1 MAEESIVL
9 LKNNNDT
16 LPLDPNKK
24 QRILVTG
31 PNAASVH
38 LGGYSPKPFLGT
50 SLLQGIRDYTSG
62 LAIDVEYAAGCE
74 ITTSGEGSNEI
85 ETDTSDTA
93 QFASAETNQQLI
105 KQAVAAAEKCDTI
118 ILAIGGNEHTAR
130 EAYFA
135 GDSRGDRDDIDL
147 FGDQNALV
155 KALLPLGKPIIAV
168 LIHGRPLS
176 PQLVAAECPAI
187 IDAFYPGE
195 EGGHALASILFG
207 EINPSGKL
215 PVTLVRNVGQIPG
228 FYYQKPSGKFRNYVA
243 SDSTPLF
250 SFGHGLSY
258 TRFEIGAPKV
268 NKTKVSA
275 GDKIT
280 VTARV
285 KNTGKRAG
293 QEVVQLYIRDE
304 IASRTRPIKQ
314 FSLEAEDYGFLDAQ
328 GKLRVEPGRLKL
340 MVGSNSE
347 ELKELT
353 ITLT

>member
-1 MAEESIVL
+1 
-9 LKNNNDT
+9 
-16 LPLDPNKK
+16 
-24 QRILVTG
+24 
-31 PNAASVH
+31 
-38 LGGYSPKPFLGT
+38 
-50 SLLQGIRDYTSG
+50 
-62 LAIDVEYAAGCE
+62 
-74 ITTSGEGSNEI
+74 
-85 ETDTSDTA
+85 
-93 QFASAETNQQLI
+93 
-105 KQAVAAAEKCDTI
+105 
-118 ILAIGGNEHTAR
+118 
-130 EAYFA
+130 
-135 GDSRGDRDDIDL
+135 
-147 FGDQNALV
+147 
-155 KALLPLGKPIIAV
+155 
-168 LIHGRPLS
+168 
-176 PQLVAAECPAI
+176 VAAECPAI

-268 NKTKVSA
+268 SKTKVSA

-304 IASRTRPIKQ
+304 IASRTRPVKQ
-314 FSLEAEDYGFLDAQ
+314 LRGFKKVALEPAEEDTVAFLLEAEDYGFLDAQ